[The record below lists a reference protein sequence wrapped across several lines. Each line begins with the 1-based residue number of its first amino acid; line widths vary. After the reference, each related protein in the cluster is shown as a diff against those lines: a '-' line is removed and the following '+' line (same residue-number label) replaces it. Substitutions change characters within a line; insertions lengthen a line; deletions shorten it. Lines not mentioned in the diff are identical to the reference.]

1 MDMSS
6 NHPPVSAGGEPLR
19 GYPVQVVNVGDDH
32 TFNLDEE
39 KLESILLQPDIQDK
53 CVVVVSV
60 AGAFRKGKSFL
71 LDFFLRYLNEEGSS
85 DWLGDD
91 ESPLEGFTW
100 RGGSERE
107 TTGILLWSEPF
118 LCKLKNGTEVAV
130 FLMDTQGAFDS
141 ESTVRDCATVF
152 ALSTMISS
160 VQVFN
165 LTQNIQEDDLQHLQ
179 LFTEYGRL
187 ALEANDNESK
197 PFQVLEFLVRD
208 WSYPYDANY
217 GNEGGRK
224 ILERRLQISDRQHPE
239 LQQLRKHIKSC
250 FSKIGCFLMPHP
262 GLKVATNPHFDGRLK
277 DIEQDFKD
285 KLKELVPAL
294 LAPENLIVKEIN
306 GCQVTCRD
314 LVEYFKAYINIYQ
327 GEELPEP
334 KSMLHATAE
343 ANNLAAVSSAKS
355 HYVKEMEEV
364 CGGDKAYINPTELDK
379 EHQQCFS
386 RAIQQFKST
395 RKMGG
400 PEFSQG
406 YEDQLRADL
415 TEQFEQFQK
424 HNESKNI
431 FTAARTPAVLFTV
444 MLGAYVVAGVFGVIG
459 LESFSSLCNFIMI
472 CFLVLLITWFYLQ
485 YSGEF
490 RNIALQI
497 DALATAIWDH
507 ALSPIYAH
515 MMQHGAQLAVRQA
528 TQSRP
533 HKE

>member
-1 MDMSS
+1 MQIAL
-6 NHPPVSAGGEPLR
+6 SAGGVPLR
-19 GYPVQVVNVGDDH
+19 GQPVQVVVVEKDH
-32 TFNLDEE
+32 TFSLDEE
-39 KLESILLQPDIQDK
+39 RLDSILLQPNIQDK
-53 CVVVVSV
+53 WVVVVSV

-71 LDFFLRYLNEEGSS
+71 LDFFLRYLNVDGAP

-91 ESPLEGFTW
+91 DSPLEGFTW

-118 LCKLKNGTEVAV
+118 MCKLKNGTEVAV
-130 FLMDTQGAFDS
+130 LLMDTQGAFDS

-165 LTQNIQEDDLQHLQ
+165 LSQNIQEDDLQHLQ

-208 WSYPYDANY
+208 WSYPYDASY
-217 GNEGGRK
+217 GHDGGVK
-224 ILERRLQISDRQHPE
+224 ILEKRLQISDRQHPE

-250 FSKIGCFLMPHP
+250 FTKIGCFLMPHP

-277 DIEQDFKD
+277 DIEVDFKD

-294 LAPENLIVKEIN
+294 LGRDNLIVKEIN

-314 LVEYFKAYINIYQ
+314 LVEYFKAYIKIYQ

-355 HYVKEMEEV
+355 QYVKEMEEI
-364 CGGDKAYINPTELDK
+364 CGGDRAYINPTELER
-379 EHQQCFS
+379 EHIRCLDRS
-386 RAIQQFKST
+386 IQLFKSA

-406 YEDQLRADL
+406 YEDQMKSELL
-415 TEQFEQFQK
+415 EQFDHFQK

-431 FTAARTPAVLFTV
+431 FKAAMTPAVLFTV
-444 MLGAYVVAGVFGVIG
+444 MLLSYIVAGVFGVIG
-459 LESFSSLCNFIMI
+459 LESIANMLNFVMI
-472 CFLVLLITWFYLQ
+472 CFLALLCTWFYLQ
-485 YSGEF
+485 YSGEL
-490 RNIALQI
+490 RNVAVQI
-497 DALATAIWDH
+497 DSLASAIWEH
-507 ALSPIYAH
+507 ALSPVYAH

-528 TQSRP
+528 TRP
-533 HKE
+533 HKD